1 MHEQVE
7 KILITEEEIAKR
19 IEEIAEVLNARFKGE
34 EVLAVCVLTGSVM
47 FYTDLLRKL
56 NFPLELNFLKVSSY
70 GSGSVSG
77 ELKVVMDLK
86 TDIKD
91 KNVII
96 VEDIVDTGN
105 TIKKIKDM
113 LGERKPKC
121 LEICALLDKPSRRT
135 CDISADYV
143 GFEIPDEFVVGYGL
157 DYDEHF
163 RELPYVG
170 VLKRSYYENN

>member
-7 KILITEEEIAKR
+7 KILIKEEEIER
-19 IEEIAEVLNARFKGE
+19 RVDEIANELNARYAGQ

-47 FYTDLLRKL
+47 FYADLIRKL
-56 NFPLELNFLKVSSY
+56 KFPLELNFLKVSSY

-77 ELKVVMDLK
+77 ELNVVMDLK
-86 TDIKD
+86 CNIKD

-96 VEDIVDTGN
+96 IEDIVDTGN

-113 LGERKPKC
+113 LSKREPKE
-121 LEICALLDKPSRRT
+121 LKICALLDKPSRRT
-135 CDISADYV
+135 CDISADYA
-143 GFEIPDEFVVGYGL
+143 GFVIPDEFVVGYGL

-170 VLKRSYYENN
+170 VLKRSYYEKN